1 MALTIYRSNR
11 VEVLQARLC
20 EHIETIPLTDPF
32 AAEVIVV
39 PTYAMSR
46 WLNLGFARAQ
56 GIAANIR
63 YPQASTWAWQLAQR
77 LLEDV
82 PAQDPYASDL
92 LTWRIFNQLP
102 GLLQTR
108 GFEPLTHYLADDR
121 DGIKRWQLSERIA
134 DCFDRYQSYRPQ
146 MIEAWSDGK
155 DQGWQSVLWRR
166 VIVSA
171 GKPHR
176 VELMRRLRE
185 RLKNQAIEPT
195 LPERISLFAPS
206 RLAPIYLQLIAG
218 LANRTEVLLF
228 QHNPTDQYW
237 ADLVSDKE
245 QARQRLQNPV
255 LGDYLDDGN
264 PLLAS
269 WGRQGQALQDMLI
282 DLEPVTA
289 AEIEDNLAPANDSL
303 LASLQSSLYHLEA
316 PRLGAVADGSLLV
329 QQCHSPLR
337 ECQVLHDHLLD
348 LLNRNP
354 DLNSED
360 ILVMVPEIDRYAP
373 YIEAV
378 FQPDSSHHRPT
389 LAWNLS
395 DVSVSDAHPLARVF
409 LQLLALPRSRFTR
422 SELLSLLDCAELCDC
437 FGISESMRESIHAL
451 VEMARVRW
459 GIDATHRRELGLPAT
474 DDNAWKQGWQRLF
487 AGYALN
493 SDDLWQGIAPVT
505 ETDAEASVAIGRFRQ
520 LFDRLVHWQQR
531 LSQPATA
538 AAWQQRLHRLIDE
551 FLAPVRDNDEAL
563 LPLRETVME
572 LGQSDANELGPALV
586 SYWLQKKLQSTQQ
599 PGHLYSG
606 GVTFCGMRPMRNIP
620 FPVICVLGMQDGAFP
635 RRQPLIEFDLMRD
648 ERRPGDPHKGDEDRY
663 LMLET
668 LLCARRS
675 LYFSYCAN
683 SLKDN
688 SECQPSVLLRELL
701 DYIDSAQ
708 AADSEPVLSSRLIC
722 HEQPMQP
729 FSARNFRAERPGYDG
744 FWCETARI
752 LQQPRSSDAEPGWP
766 QTPLKPGEDE
776 AEDIDLDDM
785 LAFFQHPL
793 RYFFNQRLGIRL
805 AREQRGEDDEV
816 FALDGLER
824 WTLGERLADDFLAGS
839 DPDLQRY
846 RAQGLLPHGRAADR
860 EWAQLMS
867 GYRELLQRLEPF
879 RQKPA
884 AVRTIEC
891 PLDRGIVISG
901 EVSQCFD
908 GLGLMHY
915 SASRGIRGRGLLSLW
930 LQHLLLCASGQI
942 AAGENSRLLTASS
955 EAFAYAPLDPAA
967 ATSLLTDYARM
978 YRQGHSRPLPVFP
991 QTSYSWA
998 AETGLEAA
1006 TRKARQA
1013 WEGGDYEGAPPG
1025 ENQDPVIRLA
1035 LQSGSIEPWL
1045 DPLFQQLAAQ
1055 IYTPA
1060 IEHGGELG

>member
-20 EHIETIPLTDPF
+20 EHIGANPLADPF
-32 AAEVIVV
+32 AAEIIVV

-102 GLLQTR
+102 GLLHSP
-108 GFEPLTHYLADDR
+108 GFDALAHYLANDS

-146 MIEAWSDGK
+146 MIEAWTDGK
-155 DQGWQSVLWRR
+155 EQGWQSVLWRR
-166 VIVSA
+166 IIDST

-176 VELMRRLRE
+176 VGLMRRLRE
-185 RLKNQAIEPT
+185 RLQHEAVEPA
-195 LPERISLFAPS
+195 LPQRISLFAPS
-206 RLAPIYLQLIAG
+206 RLAPIYLQLIAA
-218 LANRTEVLLF
+218 LAGRTEVLLF

-255 LGDYLDDGN
+255 LGDYLDHGN

-289 AEIEDNLAPANDSL
+289 SEVEDNLAPANDSL
-303 LASLQSSLYHLEA
+303 LASLQASLYHLEK
-316 PRLGAVADGSLLV
+316 PRLPATPDDSLLV

-348 LLNRNP
+348 LLNQNP

-378 FQPDSSHHRPT
+378 FQPDSSHQRPT

-395 DVSVSDAHPLARVF
+395 DVSISDAHPLARVF
-409 LQLLALPRSRFTR
+409 LQLLALPGSRFTR

-451 VEMARVRW
+451 VELARVRW

-487 AGYALN
+487 AGYALH
-493 SDDLWQGIAPVT
+493 SDDVWQGIAPVS
-505 ETDAEASVAIGRFRQ
+505 ETDAEAGIAIGRFRQ
-520 LFDRLVHWQQR
+520 LFDRLVYWQQR

-538 AAWQQRLHRLIDE
+538 VAWQQRLHRLIDE
-551 FLAPVRDNDEAL
+551 FLAPARDNDGAL

-572 LGQSDANELGPALV
+572 LGQSDASELGPTLV
-586 SYWLQKKLQSTQQ
+586 SYWMQKKLQSMQQ
-599 PGHLYSG
+599 PGQLYSG

-635 RRQPLIEFDLMRD
+635 RRQPLTEFDLMRD

-668 LLCARRS
+668 LLCSRRS

-701 DYIDSAQ
+701 DYIDSGQVA
-708 AADSEPVLSSRLIC
+708 EPEAPPASRLIC
-722 HEQPMQP
+722 REQAMQP

-752 LQQPRSSDAEPGWP
+752 LGEPRSTGDSPGWP
-766 QTPLKPGEDE
+766 QTPLEPGEDMG
-776 AEDIDLDDM
+776 DNIDLDDM
-785 LAFFQHPL
+785 LRFFQHPL
-793 RYFFNQRLGIRL
+793 RYFFSQRLGIRL
-805 AREQRGEDDEV
+805 TREHHGEDDEI

-824 WTLGERLADDFLAGS
+824 WALGERLAGDYLAGS

-846 RAQGLLPHGRAADR
+846 RARGLLPHGRAADR
-860 EWAQLMS
+860 EWTQLMF
-867 GYRELLQRLEPF
+867 GYRELLQRLTPF
-879 RQKPA
+879 REKVA
-884 AVRTIEC
+884 GVRPVEC
-891 PLDRGIVISG
+891 RLDQGIILSG

-930 LQHLLLCASGQI
+930 IQHLALCAGEQFTT
-942 AAGENSRLLTASS
+942 GENSRLLTASS
-955 EAFAYAPLDPAA
+955 EALAYAPLEPAA
-967 ATSLLTDYARM
+967 AANILADYARI
-978 YRQGHSRPLPVFP
+978 YLQGRRCPLPIFP

-998 AETGLEAA
+998 AECGPETAA
-1006 TRKARQA
+1006 KKARQT

-1025 ENQDPVIRLA
+1025 ENEDPVIRLA
-1035 LQSGSIEPWL
+1035 LQSGPVEPWR
-1045 DPLFQQLAAQ
+1045 DPLFCELAAR
-1055 IYTPA
+1055 IYTAA
-1060 IEHGGELG
+1060 IEYGGGLD